1 MVAYIIAIPSYK
13 RAETLK
19 SKTLSMLKSNK
30 INSKKI
36 HVFVANNEEKKTY
49 ESTLDKNSYGKI
61 IVGIVG
67 MKNIRNFISNYF
79 PENTY
84 ILNLDDDLSSID
96 YLENPKKVSKIINLD
111 KFVKDAFRYAE
122 SQGANLWGVYAVAN
136 PFFMN
141 YGISSGLYY
150 IVGAMWGSKN
160 VHKKKIKVTI
170 DDKEDFERSLL
181 YYKEDGLVIRYNYV
195 TIRTKY
201 YKEQGGMQVTRTS
214 DRVTKSAHY
223 LINKY
228 PSLCELNTNKKSAK
242 TELKFRKQE
251 KNKRLKIDRKAPLY
265 NKIKKVSKTEKIYK
279 K

>member
-1 MVAYIIAIPSYK
+1 MVNYVIAIPSYK
-13 RAETLK
+13 RSETLK
-19 SKTLSMLKSNK
+19 SKTLAMLKSNK

-36 HVFVANNEEKKTY
+36 HVFVANNEEKKIY
-49 ESTLDKNSYGKI
+49 EETLDKNSYGKI

-96 YLENPKKVSKIINLD
+96 YLETPKKLSKLKGLD
-111 KFVKDAFRYAE
+111 KFIKDAFSYAE
-122 SQGANLWGVYAVAN
+122 SQGANLWGIYAVAN

-150 IVGAMWGSKN
+150 IVGAMWGNKN
-160 VHKKKIKVTI
+160 VHKKNIKVTI
-170 DDKEDFERSLL
+170 DDKEDFERSIL
-181 YYKEDGLVIRYNYV
+181 YYNADGLVIRYNYV

-223 LINKY
+223 LIDKY
-228 PSLCELNTNKKSAK
+228 PSLCELNTNKKSTK
-242 TELKFRKQE
+242 TELKFKKQ
-251 KNKRLKIDRKAPLY
+251 KNNKRLKIDSKAPLY
-265 NKIKKVSKTEKIYK
+265 NKVKKVSKTEKNL
-279 K
+279 